1 MQTGNTEDWDW
12 DKETHGHIS
21 FSISSKT
28 VCFETI
34 LAVRTVVGPEPTNTF
49 ERYNEIAL
57 AFLSVCKP
65 EVYVAQ
71 TEAEKKEWQLG
82 GMTQEVAD
90 ELLNLLEPSVR
101 GEVVLLTEK

>member
-1 MQTGNTEDWDW
+1 MRTGNTEDWDW
-12 DKETHGHIS
+12 DGEIN
-21 FSISSKT
+21 FSLSSKT

-34 LAVRTVVGPEPTNTF
+34 LAVRIIVGPEQTNTF

-57 AFLSVCKP
+57 AFLSICKP

-101 GEVVLLTEK
+101 GEAVLLTEK